1 MPGSECYTTP
11 PSSSPIL
18 HSELPAIA
26 LGSVAEV
33 KCLVE
38 LTAEMGYLPAAVT
51 RDLMDKANRSAA
63 VLYGLKRKLTA
74 HQQSS
79 LVSRLSSLVSR
90 IAYPSTFPQVYYYP
104 QGHSVYGPHTPV
116 AFCAP
121 PPDRRRIVTSQ

>member
-74 HQQSS
+74 H
-79 LVSRLSSLVSR
+79 
-90 IAYPSTFPQVYYYP
+90 
-104 QGHSVYGPHTPV
+104 
-116 AFCAP
+116 
-121 PPDRRRIVTSQ
+121 